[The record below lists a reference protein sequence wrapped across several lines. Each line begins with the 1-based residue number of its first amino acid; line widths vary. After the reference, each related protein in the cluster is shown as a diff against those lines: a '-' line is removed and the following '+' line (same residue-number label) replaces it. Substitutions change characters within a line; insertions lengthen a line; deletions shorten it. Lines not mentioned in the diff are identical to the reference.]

1 MELYENKLACA
12 LTTLINTLNPNVIVL
27 SVDISNIEQLYDRIP
42 KFWNKWV
49 FANRVDIQLALPVHN
64 DSSEVRR
71 AAWLWPA

>member
-12 LTTLINTLNPNVIVL
+12 LTTLINTLDQNVIVL
-27 SVDISNIEQLYDRIP
+27 GVEISNIEQLYDRIP

-49 FANRVDIQLALPVHN
+49 FENRVDIQLAPPVYN
-64 DSSEVRR
+64 DMSEVRR